1 MVLNV
6 LKSTNVAL
14 TKMMLV
20 ENAYATL
27 AMPYGKM
34 HAEPVHQA
42 NLQQMA
48 QPVSV
53 LMMSIISP
61 LKISVSKNVRIHNVG
76 SLTDVFALT
85 TISLIVMVVDNVL
98 LTVKP
103 MLKRLHVFVITPT
116 IFIISVIMLAK
127 HAHQDNSQMLPEQ
140 NAFAHKIQSIRM
152 EFVYQI
158 ALERRFMLKME
169 ANVSAH
175 LTTFFLEIFVLKGVD
190 LTKNSI
196 VKVKSVIVSLD
207 MLSLVVLVNNVQL
220 EKAL

>member
-1 MVLNV
+1 M
-6 LKSTNVAL
+6 
-14 TKMMLV
+14 
-20 ENAYATL
+20 
-27 AMPYGKM
+27 
-34 HAEPVHQA
+34 
-42 NLQQMA
+42 
-48 QPVSV
+48 
-53 LMMSIISP
+53 
-61 LKISVSKNVRIHNVG
+61 
-76 SLTDVFALT
+76 TDVFALT
-85 TISLIVMVVDNVL
+85 TISLTVMVADNVL

-116 IFIISVIMLAK
+116 IFITSVIMLAK

-140 NAFAHKIQSIRM
+140 NVFAHKIQSIRM

-158 ALERRFMLKME
+158 ALERRFMLKTA
-169 ANVSAH
+169 ANVSVH